1 MDACVLTITTTTDG
15 QESTVSYD
23 GELKLFVDG
32 ADIRYQDGQSTV
44 IMEIRRAG
52 VSVLRQ
58 GDYTLKL
65 RLEEGKRKVGA
76 IGIGGS
82 EGEVFT
88 QTEKLAYSVSE
99 RSLLLKAEYALLIGG
114 ERQEMKLRIHAKRRG

>member
-1 MDACVLTITTTTDG
+1 MDACALIITTTVDG
-15 QESTVSYD
+15 QENTVSYN
-23 GELKLFVDG
+23 GEIRLLIDG
-32 ADIRYQDGQSTV
+32 ADLHYQDGQSVVT
-44 IMEIRRAG
+44 MEIRRKG

-65 RLEEGKRKVGA
+65 RLEEGKRTSGA

-88 QTEKLAYSVSE
+88 KTENLAYSVSE
-99 RSLLLKAEYALLIGG
+99 RSLLLKAQYTLIVGG
-114 ERQEMKLRIHAKRRG
+114 ESQEMKLRLHAKKGE

>member
-1 MDACVLTITTTTDG
+1 MDACVLTITTTADG
-15 QESTVSYD
+15 QEYTLSYD
-23 GELKLFVDG
+23 GELKLLIDG
-32 ADIRYQDGQSTV
+32 ADLRYQDGQSSVT
-44 IMEIRRAG
+44 MEIRPAG
-52 VSVLRQ
+52 VSVLRE

-65 RLEEGKRKVGA
+65 RLEEGKRKSGT

-99 RSLLLKAEYALLIGG
+99 RSLLLKAEYSLIIGS
-114 ERQEMKLRIHAKRRG
+114 EKQEMKIRLHAKRR

>member
-15 QESTVSYD
+15 QEYTVSYD
-23 GELKLFVDG
+23 GELKLLVDG
-32 ADIRYQDGQSTV
+32 GDIRYQDGQSRV
-44 IMEIRRAG
+44 DMEIRPAG
-52 VSVLRQ
+52 VSILRQ

-65 RLEEGKRKVGA
+65 RLEEGKRQVGA

-114 ERQEMKLRIHAKRRG
+114 ERQEMKLRLHAKRRG